1 MGRLSSRRQ
10 SVGFEQGRRSVACW
24 GSQML
29 SQEPLMKLRQK
40 YDRSCPPPVYSVSCP
55 PSKRQ
60 PENAARSAASDS
72 ASLCQLILG

>member
-1 MGRLSSRRQ
+1 
-10 SVGFEQGRRSVACW
+10 
-24 GSQML
+24 ML

-55 PSKRQ
+55 PRTRQ